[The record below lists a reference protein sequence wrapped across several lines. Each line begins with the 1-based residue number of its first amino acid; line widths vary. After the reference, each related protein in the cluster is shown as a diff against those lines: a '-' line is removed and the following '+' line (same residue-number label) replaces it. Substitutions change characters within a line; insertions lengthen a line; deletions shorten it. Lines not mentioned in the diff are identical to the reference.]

1 MAAEFNQWTA
11 GEEDAK
17 AYSSRCES
25 ETCLFFSTPQR
36 IHRITLTEL
45 FEVTITGA
53 SEGGIGAATAIA
65 LAYGKPRTLFF
76 TCRDPSKTAPVI
88 EAIRNVDLNIKTIFV
103 NLDLADQESI
113 REAARTIQ
121 ESGDVEKIYGLI
133 NNVGD

>member
-25 ETCLFFSTPQR
+25 ETF
-36 IHRITLTEL
+36 
-45 FEVTITGA
+45 TITGA